1 MNTFIGIDL
10 GTSAAKLLLVTA
22 DGRILSSECASYPVR
37 YPADGWSEQDPVD
50 WFDGVI
56 AAAKRL
62 LKGQDKASVRG
73 IGLGGQMHGLVALDK
88 YGKVIRP
95 CILWNDGRTE
105 KETAY
110 LNEHIGKDKLL
121 EMTGNIAFAGFTA
134 PKILWL
140 KKHEPKN
147 FEKID
152 KILLPKDYIVYRL
165 TGEFSSDYSDFAG
178 TLLLDVEHK
187 RFSEEMCEICGVN
200 KQWLPT
206 LHESYETVGTLVK
219 DIADELGLKS
229 DVIVCAGAGDN
240 AAAAV
245 GTGII
250 RDGDCNVSLGTS
262 GTVFIPR
269 DKFDGG
275 SGDSLHNF
283 CHASGKY
290 HLMGC
295 ILSAASCNRWWME
308 EVLKSSDFD
317 GEQRGAESMLGKN
330 GVYFLP
336 YLMGER
342 SPHNDVNARGA
353 FIGLRPD
360 TSRTAMT
367 LAVLEGVAFAL
378 KDCGEAAKKGGAN
391 IESTRICGGGAKSPL
406 WRKIIADVLGV
417 PVEIPKVEE
426 GPAYGGAILA
436 MTAYGAY
443 PSLEAAVS
451 ATTSVKETV
460 LPDKRIVE
468 HYKHRYE
475 VYKELYP
482 ALKGVFAKM

>member
-1 MNTFIGIDL
+1 
-10 GTSAAKLLLVTA
+10 
-22 DGRILSSECASYPVR
+22 
-37 YPADGWSEQDPVD
+37 
-50 WFDGVI
+50 
-56 AAAKRL
+56 
-62 LKGQDKASVRG
+62 
-73 IGLGGQMHGLVALDK
+73 
-88 YGKVIRP
+88 
-95 CILWNDGRTE
+95 
-105 KETAY
+105 
-110 LNEHIGKDKLL
+110 
-121 EMTGNIAFAGFTA
+121 
-134 PKILWL
+134 
-140 KKHEPKN
+140 
-147 FEKID
+147 
-152 KILLPKDYIVYRL
+152 
-165 TGEFSSDYSDFAG
+165 
-178 TLLLDVEHK
+178 
-187 RFSEEMCEICGVN
+187 MCEICGVN

-378 KDCGEAAKKGGAN
+378 KDCVEAAKKGGAN